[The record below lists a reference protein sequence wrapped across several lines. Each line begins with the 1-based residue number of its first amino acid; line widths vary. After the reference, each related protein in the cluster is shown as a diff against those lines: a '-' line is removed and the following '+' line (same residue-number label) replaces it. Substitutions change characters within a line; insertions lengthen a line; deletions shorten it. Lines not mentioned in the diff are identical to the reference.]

1 MSGFVPPPCR
11 DCFGKFGGCHTGCYC
26 EVCGLLQ
33 QLRGHI
39 LSQRC
44 HPQGKGSIQ
53 VILRETFHRILEVS
67 DICWDAQEHGVIP
80 GGGASSRTGKGPEE
94 DKKPEVEN
102 KEKEGG
108 KEPENPSCAPQAVRV
123 KEEPRS
129 PSLPPP
135 GLSGKAA
142 PVKPPSRSEG
152 QDRPEVVSSEPRE
165 VKSKH
170 RKRKHKSRSEGR
182 GRSRSRQRRRK
193 EARETSPS
201 PGVEDSPEEER
212 EEGGPRPS
220 SYRERYPEHRG
231 PRSPSGPPPHRRPPG
246 AYQVSNWQGP
256 IPAGGGRHRDSRREH
271 SPKYTNKGVKK
282 RKQQARAQGKGGWGR
297 GRLGHRY

>member
-1 MSGFVPPPCR
+1 MRRLEAPPCR
-11 DCFGKFGGCHTGCYC
+11 DCCGKFGACHTGCHC

-39 LSQRC
+39 LSHRC
-44 HPQGKGSIQ
+44 HPQGKGAIQ

-67 DICWDAQEHGVIP
+67 DVCWDAQDHGVIP
-80 GGGASSRTGKGPEE
+80 GGGGASSRTGKGPEE
-94 DKKPEVEN
+94 EKRSEVER
-102 KEKEGG
+102 KEEEVE
-108 KEPENPSCAPQAVRV
+108 KEPENPSRAHQAVRV

-152 QDRPEVVSSEPRE
+152 QGRPEVVSSEARE
-165 VKSKH
+165 VRSKH

-182 GRSRSRQRRRK
+182 RRSRSRQRRKK
-193 EARETSPS
+193 EVREATQSPR
-201 PGVEDSPEEER
+201 VEDSPLEEIEEEA
-212 EEGGPRPS
+212 PRPS
-220 SYRERYPEHRG
+220 TYKERRG

-246 AYQVSNWQGP
+246 AYQISNWQGP
-256 IPAGGGRHRDSRREH
+256 IPAGGGRDRDTRRDR

-282 RKQQARAQGKGGWGR
+282 RQQQARAQGKGSWGR
-297 GRLGHRY
+297 GRQGHRY